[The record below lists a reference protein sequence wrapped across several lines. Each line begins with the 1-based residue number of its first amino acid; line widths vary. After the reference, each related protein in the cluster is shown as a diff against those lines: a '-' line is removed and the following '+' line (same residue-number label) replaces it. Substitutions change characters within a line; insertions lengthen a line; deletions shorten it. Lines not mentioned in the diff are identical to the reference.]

1 MRREWLSTLT
11 CVQDYPDGQ
20 PARAPEPGV
29 LHRAAP
35 LLAGFD
41 IAAASF
47 PAQTTGGD
55 HFAFLSLP
63 DADLGIAIGD
73 ASGHGAEAARMMAR
87 TSAHLRMFAPLAVE
101 PGQIL
106 TRMNRRLIKDAVLGD
121 SFVTLLLARLQPQR
135 RSLAYASAGHA
146 AGYILD
152 RVGAVRSRLRSTGLP
167 LGVDATLDIAAGPTT
182 ILQPGEIVVL
192 LTDGVV
198 EAESPT
204 ATAFGTERMLEV
216 ARAHRGSRARTIV
229 DALYQAVHRFAHDGR
244 QRDDITVVIVKVD
257 AS

>member
-1 MRREWLSTLT
+1 MDR
-11 CVQDYPDGQ
+11 
-20 PARAPEPGV
+20 EPGH
-29 LHRAAP
+29 LHGALP

-41 IAAASF
+41 ISAACF

-55 HFAFLSLP
+55 HFDFLPLP
-63 DADLGIAIGD
+63 NADLGIAIGD
-73 ASGHGAEAARMMAR
+73 ASGHGPEAARLMAR
-87 TSAHLRMFAPLAVE
+87 TSAHLRTFAQFAVE
-101 PGQIL
+101 PGHIL
-106 TRMNRRLIKDAVLGD
+106 TRMNRRLIKDGALGD

-146 AGYILD
+146 TGYILD
-152 RVGAVRSRLRSTGLP
+152 RSGHVRARLRSTGLP
-167 LGVDATLDIAAGPTT
+167 LGVDATLDISAGPTT

-198 EAESPT
+198 EAESPA

-216 ARAHRGSRARTIV
+216 VRSHRSSRARTIV
-229 DALYQAVHRFAHDGR
+229 DALYQAVHRFAQVGC
-244 QRDDITVVIVKVD
+244 QRDDITAVIIKVE